1 MHRTTF
7 ERNSSTCKLKDL
19 FLRAIIN
26 SCEVIKF
33 VNDVLSNAF
42 KHLQLIA
49 CLCTSLIKEK
59 KQVCHQYYFGN
70 WKPKKQDS
78 FLRCDVI

>member
-1 MHRTTF
+1 MQAKR
-7 ERNSSTCKLKDL
+7 SL

-42 KHLQLIA
+42 KYLQLIA

-59 KQVCHQYYFGN
+59 KQVFSAVINIILATGN
-70 WKPKKQDS
+70 PKSKIASYAVTS
-78 FLRCDVI
+78 FNVLPRR